1 MVAGLAASI
10 QNRRVV
16 DLHELRRLILSLHS
30 CECPDSERLACIY
43 PGNKL
48 DYICLYPH
56 SGSTSTFMERHQRNQ
71 RTQGLLRAAF
81 NRHCTDIIR
90 KPQFVYV
97 SSVALFTAASAI
109 VASSKTIGLVIG
121 MRGFQAA
128 G

>member
-56 SGSTSTFMERHQRNQ
+56 SGNTSTFMECHQRNQ
-71 RTQGLLRAAF
+71 RTQGLLRTAF
-81 NRHCTDIIR
+81 IRHCTDIVFANLSLSMYHLWLCLLSLLPLLLR
-90 KPQFVYV
+90 PKP
-97 SSVALFTAASAI
+97 SAW
-109 VASSKTIGLVIG
+109 
-121 MRGFQAA
+121 
-128 G
+128 